1 MADRNAQTVEAG
13 SFDYIVIGAGSAGAV
28 IAARLSEDPS
38 TRVLLL
44 EAGPAD
50 RSPFFHMPLGYAET
64 LKSTRYNWQFPTA
77 PDPGTEGRVHKWPRG
92 KALGGSS
99 SINAMIYI
107 RGNPGDYDAWR
118 QLGCVGWGAEDVL
131 PYFKRAEDYEH
142 GAVPGH
148 GAGGPLPVRE
158 PAYVHPFS
166 PIILEAFAQ
175 AGIPRRQDFNV
186 GAQEGAGLCQFTI
199 VRGRR
204 ASTAQTYL
212 KQARG
217 RPNLAI
223 VTEALAQR
231 VVIENGRA
239 VGVEYQRKGR
249 RHRARA
255 EGEVIV
261 CGGAVNSPQLL
272 ELSGIGDGE
281 RLKALGIPVIQ
292 HLPGVGENLQDHY
305 SVGLS
310 WALKPGTPSI
320 NTDVHGLGLLR
331 AMIRYLLRHDG
342 VMAVGPAHVTAFAR
356 THEDLLWPDVQYHAT
371 PASLDAEAY
380 QRNELVF
387 HKEPGVTVAVCVL
400 RPQSRGSIH
409 AVSADPA
416 VYPEIRPNYLAAES
430 DGTATVAGLKLL
442 RRVFAMPA
450 IAPYIDHEREPGAQ
464 ARSDAELLALARRMG
479 TTIYHPVG
487 TCAMGRA
494 EDATSVVTP
503 DLKVKG
509 IEGLRVADASIM
521 PRLISGNTNAPAIMI
536 GEKAADLILGRE
548 PPAGEPWPEDPRRR
562 SAAA

>member
-1 MADRNAQTVEAG
+1 MAGGDEAPVDAG
-13 SFDYIVIGAGSAGAV
+13 LFDYVIVGAGSAGAV
-28 IAARLSEDPS
+28 IAARLSEDPGN
-38 TRVLLL
+38 RVLLL

-77 PDPGTEGRVHKWPRG
+77 PDPGTGGRVHKWPRG

-107 RGNPGDYDAWR
+107 RGNPGDYDTWR

-148 GAGGPLPVRE
+148 GVGGPLPVRE
-158 PAYVHPFS
+158 PAYIHPFT
-166 PIILEAFAQ
+166 PVILEAFEQ
-175 AGIPRRQDFNV
+175 AGLPRRADFNV
-186 GAQEGAGLCQFTI
+186 GDQEGAGLCQFTI
-199 VRGRR
+199 ARGRR

-217 RPNLAI
+217 RPNLEI
-223 VTEALAQR
+223 RTEALAAR
-231 VVIENGRA
+231 VVIEDGRA
-239 VGVEYQRKGR
+239 VGVAYLRRGR
-249 RHRARA
+249 LHLARARR
-255 EGEVIV
+255 EVILS
-261 CGGAVNSPQLL
+261 GGAVNSPQLL
-272 ELSGIGDGE
+272 ELSGIGDGA
-281 RLKALGIPVIQ
+281 RLNALGIPVVR

-320 NTDVHGLGLLR
+320 NTDVHGLGLLK
-331 AMIRYLLRHDG
+331 ALVRYLLRRDG
-342 VMAVGPAHVTAFAR
+342 VMAVGPAHITAFAR
-356 THEDLLWPDVQYHAT
+356 TRPDLLWPDVQYHAT

-387 HKEPGVTVAVCVL
+387 HKEPGATVAVCVL
-400 RPQSRGSIH
+400 RPESRGSIH
-409 AVSADPA
+409 ATSADPT
-416 VYPEIRPNYLAAES
+416 VYPEILPNYLDAES
-430 DGTATVAGLKLL
+430 DRIATVEGLKLI
-442 RRVFAMPA
+442 RRVFATPA
-450 IAPYIDHEREPGAQ
+450 MQPHVAFEREPGALAQ
-464 ARSDAELLALARRMG
+464 TDEELLDLARRMG

-487 TCAMGRA
+487 TCRMGA
-494 EDATSVVTP
+494 PDDEMAVLTP

-509 IEGLRVADASIM
+509 VEGLRVADASVM
-521 PRLISGNTNAPAIMI
+521 PRLVSGNTNAPAIMI

-562 SAAA
+562 SRAA